1 MHAPLSY
8 TTVTSD
14 KHMLCDDEASQI
26 ASRHEVYRTPIRRR
40 HGTLGS
46 SLIPSPLPCSAPLAR
61 YVGRCQTALVAGSFL
76 HPSTSKAFGEG
87 EGEGREALGISR
99 WTTLCRGPTKSG
111 GVSSP
116 FFSGSNVNMQGPAG
130 QDDTFPIMEVIGIS
144 GLAMIVMVPLLFSS
158 SITPAVDLIGHST
171 KV

>member
-1 MHAPLSY
+1 MTKRVKSHHDTKSTGRRYEGDTERVGLILDTFPPPL
-8 TTVTSD
+8 
-14 KHMLCDDEASQI
+14 LCSLG
-26 ASRHEVYRTPIRRR
+26 EVCREV
-40 HGTLGS
+40 S
-46 SLIPSPLPCSAPLAR
+46 K
-61 YVGRCQTALVAGSFL
+61 TALVAGSFL

-87 EGEGREALGISR
+87 DGEEREALGISR
-99 WTTLCRGPTKSG
+99 WTTLCRGPTKFG